1 MRVSSTLLLICAA
14 SQIIGL
20 GGCSSYGN
28 SIRGYH
34 TPAVNLMGDE
44 LLKYKNDVVLCNEKI
59 RPAYGDGHAYQSD
72 IRDVRAC
79 LIQKGY
85 VLLS

>member
-1 MRVSSTLLLICAA
+1 MRVSYTLLLICAT

-34 TPAVNLMGDE
+34 TPAVNLIGDE
-44 LLKYKNDVVLCNEKI
+44 LLKYKNDVVICNERI
-59 RPAYGDGHAYQSD
+59 RAAYGDGVAYQNG
-72 IRDVRAC
+72 IRDVRGC